1 MSDRNDGPWH
11 CIRWCITMPFWLG
24 WYCYSNIFFLKTVGL
39 CVFFLLL
46 LLLLLGRPLVLHDL
60 SCDWCC
66 CSSYWCIL
74 LFCWAWS
81 KMNETSSLDL
91 LLRHLRERERSSS
104 YYRRWW
110 RVKMV
115 QARLWTRVFGHP
127 VGSSLVCESVSETGK
142 LPISVSCGLLPEKRV
157 NIWLQD
163 QAFLGC
169 SIRSVT
175 SVEVFGLCVI

>member
-1 MSDRNDGPWH
+1 
-11 CIRWCITMPFWLG
+11 
-24 WYCYSNIFFLKTVGL
+24 
-39 CVFFLLL
+39 
-46 LLLLLGRPLVLHDL
+46 
-60 SCDWCC
+60 
-66 CSSYWCIL
+66 
-74 LFCWAWS
+74 
-81 KMNETSSLDL
+81 
-91 LLRHLRERERSSS
+91 
-104 YYRRWW
+104 
-110 RVKMV
+110 MV

-175 SVEVFGLCVI
+175 SVEVFGLLCVIVLFLILRVYLLLVFVLLQKR